1 MVGNIFFGQIAYE
14 THADFVHYRLA
25 KWRHIPN
32 FMRLTQCPPPVQLLL
47 VSQQLNN
54 EAKNWFYDVA
64 TLRIDATGSFAHTS
78 FFEEAFSQM

>member
-1 MVGNIFFGQIAYE
+1 
-14 THADFVHYRLA
+14 
-25 KWRHIPN
+25 
-32 FMRLTQCPPPVQLLL
+32 MRLTQCPPPVQLLL

-78 FFEEAFSQM
+78 FFEEAFSQMYVSLYESYVKHTLTCCIKISTDAAFSPMG